1 MYAMCRFLFILYV
14 YNNLSIFVYRYFLF
28 SRKYLFLPTS
38 NVFKHS
44 IVNINNIIFPVIIIT
59 PIPTFSSNMSL
70 FIPFNI
76 PNISEPLFVISL
88 KNVDNTPFVNF
99 FSYFLSKSFSI
110 SVFSSIWSIISLF
123 VIFALLVFRLFLCL
137 LFLLVIYF
145 LLCN

>member
-1 MYAMCRFLFILYV
+1 MNSMYAMCRFLFILYV
-14 YNNLSIFVYRYFLF
+14 YNNLSIFVSRYFLF

-88 KNVDNTPFVNF
+88 KNVDNTPLVNF
-99 FSYFLSKSFSI
+99 FSYFLFKSFSI
-110 SVFSSIWSIISLF
+110 SVFSSI
-123 VIFALLVFRLFLCL
+123 
-137 LFLLVIYF
+137 
-145 LLCN
+145 